1 MFGVNVL
8 TKLKL
13 LLLILVLT
21 SLSGCDVINMAFNR
35 PMLIVDLDAVAKATG
50 RQELMQ
56 KELEFANL
64 RLTEQLKLVA
74 SQLEEAVSD
83 EKDKIGKSPSK
94 EQKKQLES
102 LAIQAQQQLLNS
114 KNLAVQQS
122 TEFRSDLIL
131 QFRKEVASIAQ
142 EIAKKAGSQL
152 VIVSN
157 YETLWFDPAS
167 DITDEIISVMRA
179 RKANKSVSQQ
189 NSTQSSNESS
199 QPAISE

>member
-1 MFGVNVL
+1 M
-8 TKLKL
+8 
-13 LLLILVLT
+13 
-21 SLSGCDVINMAFNR
+21 SQ
-35 PMLIVDLDAVAKATG
+35 P
-50 RQELMQ
+50 
-56 KELEFANL
+56 LE
-64 RLTEQLKLVA
+64 K
-74 SQLEEAVSD
+74 
-83 EKDKIGKSPSK
+83 
-94 EQKKQLES
+94 
-102 LAIQAQQQLLNS
+102 AQQQLLNS

-189 NSTQSSNESS
+189 NSTQSSSESS
-199 QPAISE
+199 QPVISE